1 MPYRHQRLS
10 STSCKRSRSGRRHG
24 GLPSCVGP
32 VDTRI
37 RSVRQLPVLVS
48 TRASYLI
55 SGTTY
60 IGLRSYRFSTIL
72 RNAFE
77 NVLQLSVRS
86 VSKSQALPLR
96 PTCTKFVI
104 PRANQSCRMRII
116 RAESLHI
123 KSHEKLR
130 RRSGV
135 SPINSVM
142 PGKNARATLLL
153 ARERKV
159 RIAAAPVVTDYLKS
173 PSHISCHV
181 PL

>member
-37 RSVRQLPVLVS
+37 RSVRQVPVLVS

-60 IGLRSYRFSTIL
+60 IGLGSYRFSTIL

-116 RAESLHI
+116 GAESLHI

-130 RRSGV
+130 WRSGV

-142 PGKNARATLLL
+142 PGKNARATYYYWL
-153 ARERKV
+153 AKEK
-159 RIAAAPVVTDYLKS
+159 
-173 PSHISCHV
+173 
-181 PL
+181 